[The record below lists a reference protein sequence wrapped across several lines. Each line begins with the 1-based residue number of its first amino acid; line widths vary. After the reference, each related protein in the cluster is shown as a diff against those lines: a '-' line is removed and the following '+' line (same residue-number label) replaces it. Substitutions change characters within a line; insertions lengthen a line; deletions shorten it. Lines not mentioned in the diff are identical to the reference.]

1 MGGATPINICLR
13 QEVDRLQSVLRS
25 TRSMLVDLQVG
36 ATLTHGCPC
45 HIRHRGWYWA
55 HPCHICP
62 GTGTGRAHATSGLVR
77 APLPHPPRGL
87 LQLAIAGTIVLNN
100 LLIAT
105 MNSLFDATVPAIWL
119 RISWEAASLGIW
131 FGGLLQRFDSLD
143 TWIQQGRP
151 KTFWLT
157 GFFNPQ
163 GFLTAMQQEVA
174 RKHQGWALD
183 DVTLFT
189 EVQKLENDDV
199 REHPV
204 DGVYIHGLF
213 LEGCAWSKRE
223 NRLVDSAPKVLFH
236 PLPIL
241 WVTAVLSEKRQD
253 YMTYRCPCYRN
264 KKRTDLNY
272 IFDGARPTIVPCP
285 RVCGAVQCD
294 ATAPRTHAHMHVHMP
309 PRTCTAQSC
318 AGADPFSGA
327 VRWALLFHC
336 VTHWTTLM
344 SQTTDRGS
352 GKQMDLAGSGAPV
365 LKGLAAELTES
376 LFQRLGWARA
386 WDDGLLQRQGRL
398 RAEPATRLKILARWH
413 WFQVRAQC
421 VRGLWRCH
429 SLLGALG
436 PVSCFAGRTFD
447 GAPPALLP
455 GSFRQAAR
463 LPSVGR
469 GCCPGRR
476 EGPAH

>member
-1 MGGATPINICLR
+1 M
-13 QEVDRLQSVLRS
+13 
-25 TRSMLVDLQVG
+25 
-36 ATLTHGCPC
+36 
-45 HIRHRGWYWA
+45 
-55 HPCHICP
+55 
-62 GTGTGRAHATSGLVR
+62 
-77 APLPHPPRGL
+77 
-87 LQLAIAGTIVLNN
+87 LNN

-294 ATAPRTHAHMHVHMP
+294 ATAPHTHAHMHATTNATTSTHARAHA
-309 PRTCTAQSC
+309 PRTCTDRSC
-318 AGADPFSGA
+318 ADPFFWCGA
-327 VRWALLFHC
+327 WFFALPLDH
-336 VTHWTTLM
+336 TH
-344 SQTTDRGS
+344 
-352 GKQMDLAGSGAPV
+352 
-365 LKGLAAELTES
+365 ES
-376 LFQRLGWARA
+376 NYGQRIR
-386 WDDGLLQRQGRL
+386 
-398 RAEPATRLKILARWH
+398 
-413 WFQVRAQC
+413 
-421 VRGLWRCH
+421 
-429 SLLGALG
+429 
-436 PVSCFAGRTFD
+436 
-447 GAPPALLP
+447 
-455 GSFRQAAR
+455 
-463 LPSVGR
+463 
-469 GCCPGRR
+469 
-476 EGPAH
+476 